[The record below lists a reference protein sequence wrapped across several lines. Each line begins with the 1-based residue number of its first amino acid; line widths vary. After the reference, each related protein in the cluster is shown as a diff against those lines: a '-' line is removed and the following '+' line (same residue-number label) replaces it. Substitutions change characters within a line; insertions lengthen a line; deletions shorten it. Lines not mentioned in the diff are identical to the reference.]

1 MSKNRKKL
9 SDGQKLIIG
18 FVICVVIIIIAS
30 ILWLSGIVY
39 TPVVQNS
46 FVLAIAC
53 VLFFTVASAC
63 AIVLVLFA
71 FVALPMVLYLD
82 YKDKKVKEKIDKESA
97 VKIKKLPNEFTEVG
111 LKDVST
117 LLTYISDENIH
128 CKAMLDENGK
138 VILQIKG
145 SIEINIGTTDY
156 TWILNHFDIE

>member
-1 MSKNRKKL
+1 MSKNRKKI

-46 FVLAIAC
+46 LFLIMTVFLFSIVAFFCAC
-53 VLFFTVASAC
+53 YLIGCIIDFL
-63 AIVLVLFA
+63 IY
-71 FVALPMVLYLD
+71 LYTN
-82 YKDKKVKEKIDKESA
+82 YKYKKNKEKIDKENA

-111 LKDVST
+111 LKDIST
-117 LLTYISDENIH
+117 LLTYISGEDIH

-138 VILQIKG
+138 VILQIRS
-145 SIEINIGTTDY
+145 SIEVNIGTTDY
-156 TWILNHFDIE
+156 TWILNHFNIE

>member
-1 MSKNRKKL
+1 MSKNWKKL
-9 SDGQKLIIG
+9 SDDRKLAIELGTCI
-18 FVICVVIIIIAS
+18 VIVIIAG
-30 ILWLSGIVY
+30 ILWIFDIGNTTVVRNNFFLIVAFLLFS
-39 TPVVQNS
+39 V
-46 FVLAIAC
+46 IAC
-53 VLFFTVASAC
+53 VCAICLVGCIVAFLFFSV
-63 AIVLVLFA
+63 I
-71 FVALPMVLYLD
+71 D
-82 YKDKKVKEKIDKESA
+82 YIDKKRKEKIDKENA